1 MEVSDNN
8 AGVAVDRRLA
18 PAGMTRL
25 LGGYGTGRRTVLGL
39 AGALFPALTTL
50 LLLVPAPP
58 ASLSTLYVL
67 PVALVA
73 AEIGTRSG
81 MLCAAASI
89 VTVIALPTSRVGS
102 DRVSTVLARSLALFF
117 LAFVVGR
124 LSTRA
129 AKSRRMLEQ
138 VLEATT
144 DSIYLKDVEGG
155 YLLVNS
161 ATARLVG

>member
-25 LGGYGTGRRTVLGL
+25 LGGDGTGRRAVLGL
-39 AGALFPALTTL
+39 AGALFAAVTTL

-67 PVALVA
+67 PDALVA

-89 VTVIALPTSRVGS
+89 VTVIALPPSGVGS
-102 DRVSTVLARSLALFF
+102 DGVSPVFARPPALGF
-117 LAFVVGR
+117 LAFVVGGR
-124 LSTRA
+124 ADRA
-129 AKSRRMLEQ
+129 APRRRAVAQ
-138 VLEATT
+138 
-144 DSIYLKDVEGG
+144 
-155 YLLVNS
+155 
-161 ATARLVG
+161 

>member
-25 LGGYGTGRRTVLGL
+25 LGGDGTGRRAVLGL
-39 AGALFPALTTL
+39 AGALFAVVTAL

-58 ASLSTLYVL
+58 ASLSTLYIL

-81 MLCAAASI
+81 MLCAAVSI
-89 VTVIALPTSRVGS
+89 ATGIALPTSGAWS
-102 DRVSTVLARSLALFF
+102 DRVSTVLARSLALCF

-124 LSTRA
+124 LSDRA
-129 AKSRRMLEQ
+129 AKSRRM
-138 VLEATT
+138 
-144 DSIYLKDVEGG
+144 
-155 YLLVNS
+155 
-161 ATARLVG
+161 